1 MRLGPKAQLSAQ
13 QGLIQEASD
22 SECNV
27 LTHQATLPNSF
38 ELRSK
43 PITYQPF
50 KCITYQPFKRL
61 ESSFRSSHQR
71 CSMKKRCSQKFLKI
85 HRKQMCL
92 SLFFNTA
99 AGPRTATL
107 LKKRLWQRWF
117 PVNFAEFLRTPFLNN
132 NPRRLLLSIWLP
144 KCQVTSSRCEDLI
157 LLHFTS
163 EC

>member
-27 LTHQATLPNSF
+27 LTHKATLPNSF
-38 ELRSK
+38 GLRSK
-43 PITYQPF
+43 P
-50 KCITYQPFKRL
+50 ITYQPFKRL

-99 AGPRTATL
+99 AGLRTATL